1 MDNNT
6 TFEKIALGLGITYNH
21 EKIEDKHYFG
31 GFFNLAQNNID
42 LVAQE
47 FKKRLLV
54 EGKDAKNIF
63 TNYFSDQC
71 SITAL
76 ERGIKVLSEYFPV
89 ISYLELDENNKSKS
103 IRQHIILLLDT
114 INNLRNYYTHYY
126 HKKVIIDDTL
136 FPLLDA
142 ILLKVILEI
151 KKNKLKEDKTKQLL
165 KKGLE
170 KEMDIL
176 FNLMKA
182 EQKEKKIKG
191 WNIDENIKGAVLNR
205 AFSHLLYNDGLSDY
219 RKSKYNTEDENLK
232 DTLTESGI
240 LFLLSFFLSK
250 KEQEQL
256 KANIKGYK
264 GKIASIS
271 NEEITLKN
279 NSLRNMATHWT
290 YSHLTYKGLKHR
302 IKTDHE
308 KETLLV
314 NMVDYLSKVPNE
326 IYQNLSEQNKSLF
339 LEDINEYMRDNEE
352 NNDTSE
358 ASRVIHP
365 VIRKRYE
372 NKFAY
377 FAIRFLDEF
386 AEFPTLRFMVNVGN
400 YIHDNRKKDIGG
412 TSLITNRTIKQ
423 QINVFG
429 NLTEIHK
436 KKNDYFEKEENKEKT
451 LEWEL
456 FPNPS
461 YHFQKE
467 NIPIFIDLEKSKETN
482 ELAKEYAKEKKK
494 IFGSSREKQ
503 QNTAKKNREAI
514 INLVFDKYKTSD
526 RKTITFEQP
535 TALLSFNELSAFLY
549 AFLIENKTGK
559 ELEKIII
566 EKIATQYQIL
576 KNCSTTVDKTN
587 EIIPKSIKKIANTN
601 TNSFYYEGKKIDVE
615 KLEKDIKIEIG
626 KTNEKLDTIKEN
638 EISVQNYKRNERNI
652 QKRKQFRKYVF
663 FTNEIGIE
671 ATWIT
676 NDILR
681 FLNHKENWK
690 GYQHSELQKFISQ
703 YDNYKKEALGLLESE
718 WNLESDTFFGQNL
731 KRIFQS
737 NSTFE
742 TFYQKYLDYRKST
755 LEAYLSSF
763 ENLKTMTDLPPKVL
777 KKSWAELFRFF
788 DKKIYLLSTIETK
801 INELITKPINLS
813 RGVFDEKPTFVNG
826 KNPNKEN
833 NQHLFAN
840 WFIYAKRQT
849 ILQDFYNLPLEQPKT
864 ITNLKKHK
872 YKLERSI
879 NNLKIEDI
887 FIKQMVDSLYQ
898 KLFEQSFKGSLQ
910 DLYISKDK
918 REFEKG
924 KAKNEQTP
932 DESFVWKK
940 QVEIN
945 AYDGRI
951 IAKTK
956 IKDIGKFKNLLT
968 DKKIPH
974 LISYD
979 DRVWNFSLDN
989 DLKLNSIL
997 MEIDNYLMIRSH
1009 KLLKQVQELE
1019 EFILNQYLEY
1029 KNDNKHPYNL
1039 ETEEKIKTKKN
1050 DEQII
1055 IKRNPK
1061 FRLYISDGIMKK
1073 IENCNKNELSILSDI
1088 NYDIEKIDI
1097 NNLTCPWIKKGLVV
1111 IMIRNKFAHNQYPDK
1126 IIYDLVNNDIPKKE
1140 DEYFA
1145 TYFNRVF
1152 EIYKTQLINKLI
1164 KKN

>member
-6 TFEKIALGLGITYNH
+6 TLEKTELGLGITYNH
-21 EKIEDKHYFG
+21 DKVEDKHYFG

-54 EGKDAKNIF
+54 QGKDSINIF
-63 TNYFSDQC
+63 SNYFSDQC
-71 SITAL
+71 SITNL

-89 ISYLELDENNKSKS
+89 IFYFDLDENNKSKS

-126 HKKVIIDDTL
+126 HKKVIIDDAL
-136 FPLLDA
+136 YPLLDT
-142 ILLKVILEI
+142 ILLKVVLEI
-151 KKNKLKEDKTKQLL
+151 KKKKLKEDKTKQLL

-170 KEMDIL
+170 KEMAIL
-176 FNLMKA
+176 FNLMKK

-191 WNIDENIKGAVLNR
+191 WNIDKNIKGAVLNR
-205 AFSHLLYNDGLSDY
+205 AFSHLLYNDGISDY
-219 RKSKYNTEDENLK
+219 RKSKSNTEDENLK
-232 DTLTESGI
+232 DTLSESGI
-240 LFLLSFFLSK
+240 LFLLSFFLNK

-264 GKIASIS
+264 GKIASIPD
-271 NEEITLKN
+271 EEITLKN

-352 NNDTSE
+352 NNDSSE

-436 KKNDYFEKEENKEKT
+436 KKNDYFEKEENKEKI

-494 IFGSSREKQ
+494 IFGSSRKKQ

-526 RKTITFEQP
+526 RKTVTFEQP
-535 TALLSFNELSAFLY
+535 TALLSFNELNAFLY
-549 AFLIENKTGK
+549 AFLVENKTGK

-566 EKIATQYQIL
+566 EKIANQYQIL
-576 KNCSTTVDKTN
+576 KNCSSTVDKTN
-587 EIIPKSIKKIANTN
+587 DSIPKSIKKIAHPT
-601 TNSFYYEGKKIDVE
+601 TDSFYSEGKKIDIE
-615 KLEKDIKIEIG
+615 KLERDIKIEIE
-626 KTNEKLDTIKEN
+626 KTNEKLETIKEN
-638 EISVQNYKRNERNI
+638 ETSAKNYKRNERDI
-652 QKRKQFRKYVF
+652 QKRKLYRKYVF

-681 FLNHKENWK
+681 FLDNKENWK

-718 WNLESDTFFGQNL
+718 WNLESEAFFGQKL

-737 NSTFE
+737 NFTFE
-742 TFYQKYLDYRKST
+742 TFYKKYLDNRKDT
-755 LEAYLSSF
+755 LETYLSAI
-763 ENLKTMTDLPPKVL
+763 ENLKTMTDVPPKIL

-813 RGVFDEKPTFVNG
+813 RGVFDEKPTFING
-826 KNPNKEN
+826 KSPNKEN
-833 NQHLFAN
+833 DQHLFAN
-840 WFIYAKRQT
+840 WFIHAKEQT
-849 ILQDFYNLPLEQPKT
+849 IFQDFYNLALETPKE
-864 ITNLKKHK
+864 INNLKKQN

-887 FIKQMVDSLYQ
+887 YIKQMVDFLYQ

-910 DLYISKDK
+910 DLYTSKEK
-918 REFEKG
+918 REVEKS

-932 DESFVWKK
+932 DESFIWKK

-945 AYDGRI
+945 ALNGRI

-968 DKKIPH
+968 DNKITH

-979 DRVWNFSLDN
+979 NRIWNFSLDN
-989 DLKLNSIL
+989 DGDTTKKLYSLNTELESY
-997 MEIDNYLMIRSH
+997 ERIRRE
-1009 KLLKQVQELE
+1009 KLLKQIQEFEQFLLKQETEYSAERKHPEKFEKDGNPNFKKYIIEGMLNKITPVNEIEELE
-1019 EFILNQYLEY
+1019 ILKSKE
-1029 KNDNKHPYNL
+1029 DV
-1039 ETEEKIKTKKN
+1039 
-1050 DEQII
+1050 
-1055 IKRNPK
+1055 
-1061 FRLYISDGIMKK
+1061 F
-1073 IENCNKNELSILSDI
+1073 
-1088 NYDIEKIDI
+1088 KIDFNEI
-1097 NNLTCPWIKKGLVV
+1097 VKLNNESIKKGYLL
-1111 IMIRNKFAHNQYPDK
+1111 IMIRNKFAHNQLIDKNLFTFSLQLYSKNENENFSEYLDKVCQK
-1126 IIYDLVNNDIPKKE
+1126 IIQEFIE
-1140 DEYFA
+1140 
-1145 TYFNRVF
+1145 
-1152 EIYKTQLINKLI
+1152 KL
-1164 KKN
+1164 K